1 MLTDSELRQIRADV
15 AALLPQSA
23 TIQRRTLAD
32 DGVGGKLA
40 EYTDSA
46 SVACRLAF
54 AGSKDEPTQVDAA
67 EAGRIV
73 AQVKYIITL
82 PWDADIQA
90 TDRLSIEGAAY
101 EMLSPVVDR
110 FNEVSKRIL
119 ARKL

>member
-1 MLTDSELRQIRADV
+1 MLTDSELAQIRADV
-15 AALLPQSA
+15 ALLLPQSA
-23 TIQRRTLAD
+23 TIQRRTLTD

-40 EYTDSA
+40 VYADQA

-54 AGSKDEPTQVDAA
+54 AGSKDEPTQADAA

-73 AQVKYIITL
+73 AQVKYVITL
-82 PWDADIQA
+82 PWDADVQA
-90 TDRLSIEGAAY
+90 TDRLSIEESIY

>member
-23 TIQRRTLAD
+23 TIQRRALAD

-73 AQVKYIITL
+73 AQVRYVITL
-82 PWDADIQA
+82 PWDTDVQA
-90 TDRLSIEGAAY
+90 TDRISIEGNIY